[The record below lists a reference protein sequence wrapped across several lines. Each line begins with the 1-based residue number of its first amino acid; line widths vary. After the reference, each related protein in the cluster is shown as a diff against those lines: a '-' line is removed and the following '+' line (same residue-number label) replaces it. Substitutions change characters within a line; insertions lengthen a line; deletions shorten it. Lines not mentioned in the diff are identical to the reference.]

1 MRAPDIHPIEAAAA
15 EGEARERAIL
25 DAIGAIP
32 CGEVRSYADIAR
44 AAGWPRHARLV
55 ARILARSGA
64 LQLPWHRVLR
74 ADGRIAFPEGSP
86 AWREQA
92 LRLRAEGVELANGRV
107 IGRLDAAAKASDLDA
122 ALWGGD

>member
-1 MRAPDIHPIEAAAA
+1 MRVRDSHPVGAAAVEA
-15 EGEARERAIL
+15 SARERAIIE
-25 DAIGAIP
+25 AVRAVP
-32 CGEVRSYADIAR
+32 RGEVRSYADIAR

-55 ARILARSGA
+55 ARALARSAA

-86 AWREQA
+86 NWHEQTRR
-92 LRLRAEGVELANGRV
+92 LRLEGIELVHGRV
-107 IGRLDAAAKASDLDA
+107 IGRLEAATKASDLDA